1 MTRRPTLERRLK
13 RQERRLQ
20 FEQELLARRA
30 EVDDESPEEA
40 ESEEADAA
48 ADSEPQASASP
59 DTKEVAPA
67 IIVTRPEESPPTP
80 SALAP
85 ESDAEAAA
93 PEPGMPTERSP
104 QQEFV
109 EENCRWRQRG
119 PEDYD
124 WDDDERPRLNECL
137 HEYDPLESE

>member
-13 RQERRLQ
+13 RQEWRLQ

-30 EVDDESPEEA
+30 DEIGDDCAEEIA
-40 ESEEADAA
+40 PEEADAPT
-48 ADSEPQASASP
+48 DTESQASAP
-59 DTKEVAPA
+59 LEANAVAPA
-67 IIVTRPEESPPTP
+67 ATVSPPEEPPAPVASTP
-80 SALAP
+80 EP
-85 ESDAEAAA
+85 EAETPA

-104 QQEFV
+104 QQAYA